1 MFHALSAKSVKV
13 NLKYDF
19 LIAQR
24 TQCPIVIEIRIDKI
38 DKELCHDMKT
48 KGMLLSESSRC
59 LNDFTLTLCA
69 IDASLNYN
77 LDLRSSFL

>member
-1 MFHALSAKSVKV
+1 MILVLGLVILSFFSRSFHIFFELKTLFHALSAKSVKV

-38 DKELCHDMKT
+38 DKGLCHDMKT
-48 KGMLLSESSRC
+48 KGMLLS
-59 LNDFTLTLCA
+59 
-69 IDASLNYN
+69 
-77 LDLRSSFL
+77 